1 MNKMTLK
8 DVDVKGKKV
17 LMRVDFNVPIEN
29 GEIGDDNRIVQ
40 ALPSINYV
48 TENGGKLI
56 LMSHLGRPGGEVDES
71 LSLKPV
77 ADHLQTLVDTN
88 VHFAED
94 CIGDKAT
101 SVIDQAEDGEIV
113 LLENV
118 RFHKGEKA
126 NDEEFCKQLAAH
138 GDLFCNDAFGSS
150 HRAHS
155 SVAGVTRFLQPAV
168 SGYLLEKEIKYLND
182 TINNPE
188 HPFVAILG
196 GAKVSDKIG
205 VIENLLD
212 KVDTIII
219 GGGMTYTFYKAKGL
233 PVGDSLVE
241 DEKVDLAAELI
252 EKAKEKGLNFQL
264 PMDSI
269 IAKEFK
275 NDAEHKVVGEDGI
288 EDGWMGV
295 DIGPQSAIS
304 FGNII
309 KNAKTVVWNGPMGV
323 FEMENYAGGTLAVA
337 EALAETTRLGGTT
350 IIGGGDSASAIK
362 QAGLKDDVS
371 HVSTGGGASLMFL
384 EGKDLPGVVALTD
397 K

>member
-1 MNKMTLK
+1 MTLK
-8 DVDVKGKKV
+8 DVDVKDKKV
-17 LMRVDFNVPIEN
+17 LMRVDFNVPIED
-29 GEIGDDNRIVQ
+29 GKITDDNRIVQ
-40 ALPSINYV
+40 ALSSINYV
-48 TENGGKLI
+48 VENSGTLI
-56 LMSHLGRPGGEVDES
+56 LMSHLGRPGGQVDNS
-71 LSLKPV
+71 LSLRPV
-77 ADHLQTLVDTN
+77 AEHLRELVDTE
-88 VHFAED
+88 VYFAED
-94 CIGDKAT
+94 CIGEKAT
-101 SVIDQAEDGEIV
+101 SVIEKAKAGEIV

-155 SVAGVTRFLQPAV
+155 SVAGVTRFIQPAV
-168 SGYLLEKEIKYLND
+168 SGFLLEKEIKYLSGSV
-182 TINNPE
+182 NNPE
-188 HPFVAILG
+188 RPFVAILG

-205 VIENLLD
+205 VIENLLN
-212 KVDTIII
+212 KVDTIIV

-233 PVGDSLVE
+233 PIGDSLVE
-241 DEKVDLAAELI
+241 DEKVDLASQIIENAEKQGI
-252 EKAKEKGLNFQL
+252 NFLL
-264 PMDSI
+264 PVDSVV
-269 IAKEFK
+269 ATEFK

-288 EDGWMGV
+288 EDGWMAL
-295 DIGPQSAIS
+295 DIGPESAIS

-309 KNAKTVVWNGPMGV
+309 KKAKTVVWNGPMGV
-323 FEMENYAGGTLAVA
+323 FEMDNYADGTFAVA
-337 EALAETTRLGGTT
+337 EALAEATEQGATT

-362 QAGLKDDVS
+362 KAGLEDKVS